1 MLYSHLLAISIIS
14 GAYELVND
22 RTVAIRFEV
31 VSQGQPVVSQGQPGP
46 ARAAE
51 RAEEGPGEKLSCVKR
66 AKI

>member
-1 MLYSHLLAISIIS
+1 MLYTHLLAIIS

-31 VSQGQPVVSQGQPGP
+31 IRLLVP

-51 RAEEGPGEKLSCVKR
+51 RAEEGPGPGEKLSCVKR

>member
-31 VSQGQPVVSQGQPGP
+31 VRLLVP
-46 ARAAE
+46 ARATE
-51 RAEEGPGEKLSCVKR
+51 RAEGAGARGKAFMREACKNIVGV
-66 AKI
+66 AIN